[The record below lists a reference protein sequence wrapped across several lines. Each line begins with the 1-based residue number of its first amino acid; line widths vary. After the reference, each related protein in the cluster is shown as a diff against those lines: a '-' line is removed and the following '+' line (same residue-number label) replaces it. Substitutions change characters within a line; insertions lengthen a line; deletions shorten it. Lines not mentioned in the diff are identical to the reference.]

1 MPPIFP
7 EPGPDVETRFSK
19 VFGTIITIAI
29 IGAMI
34 AYGLYLMTHP

>member
-7 EPGPDVETRFSK
+7 EPAPDAETRSSK
-19 VFGTIITIAI
+19 VIIIIAI